1 MMGINLL
8 VLFFSMFK
16 CMIRGRKEKR
26 IAKEVTKREYT
37 VSQSSVRGIKI
48 TQSKITFLDSGTR
61 YGEFHFNFFK
71 QKYTYGIPFGCK
83 LMAMNSRSKKIF
95 LVAIDN

>member
-1 MMGINLL
+1 MYDKGE
-8 VLFFSMFK
+8 
-16 CMIRGRKEKR
+16 GRKKR

-48 TQSKITFLDSGTR
+48 TQSKITFFRFR
-61 YGEFHFNFFK
+61 YTIWRISFLIFLSK
-71 QKYTYGIPFGCK
+71 KYTYGIPFGCK